1 MSIDRVSPQRQLP
14 PPPAEFTPIRGSAK
28 AAALPEMPLPRVV
41 GPGLVTGAMTK
52 LGMVSSELTL
62 LALESDNTRVGLAT
76 SRDVI
81 RALGRFIAVEH
92 AATQEQFRKSM
103 AAAKHK
109 AWWQKFLIA
118 FRVISIAA
126 SLATGGVTGA
136 IAAGLMVAAWA
147 VEKSH
152 PKVALGLQLA
162 AVALLLS
169 DAAANII
176 ASSSNVA
183 TGASAGF
190 RAGCK
195 YVAAGAQVGSGIGT
209 AMVGHYSASELR
221 ADAARLL
228 LKQQVEQTQQNQR
241 DGLAFMKALYQHG
254 QEVERD
260 CNQITELRNDGAA
273 ASIRA

>member
-1 MSIDRVSPQRQLP
+1 MSIDSVSHRRQLP
-14 PPPAEFTPIRGSAK
+14 LAPEPLPVRGSVR
-28 AAALPEMPLPRVV
+28 AAAAPEMPVPKAVA
-41 GPGLVTGAMTK
+41 PGLLQGAMAK
-52 LGMVSSELTL
+52 LGKIGSELTL
-62 LALESDNTRVGLAT
+62 LALESDSTRLSLNG
-76 SRDVI
+76 SKDVV
-81 RALGRFIAVEH
+81 RALGKFIATEH

-103 AAAKHK
+103 EAAKHK

-118 FRVISIAA
+118 FKVIAIAA
-126 SLATGGVTGA
+126 SLATGGTMGA

-162 AVALLLS
+162 AVTILVTN
-169 DAAANII
+169 AAVDIMASGANAVAV
-176 ASSSNVA
+176 ASVSW
-183 TGASAGF
+183 

-228 LKQQVEQTQQNQR
+228 LKQQVEQTQQDQR
-241 DGLAFMKALYQHG
+241 DELAFMKALYEHG
-254 QEVERD
+254 REVERD
-260 CNQITELRNDGAA
+260 CNQITEFRNDGAA
-273 ASIRA
+273 AAIRA